1 MDIKEI
7 QNPLFLKDM
16 SIKECNSLANDIRAF
31 LIDSVSKTGGHL
43 SSNLGVVEL
52 TIALHKVFNSPE
64 DKILFDVGHQS
75 YIHKILTGRAK
86 DFSTLRQYKGISGFQ
101 KREESE
107 YDCWEAGHSSTVL
120 SAALGMAVARDLDNS
135 NYFVVPVVGDG
146 SIVSGMSLEAL
157 NQIGSENKNM
167 IIIFNDNNMSISQ
180 NVGALTNG
188 FSKLRTSKPYTSFK
202 TDMKSIL
209 KKNEA
214 GKTLLAGMSAIKD
227 KLKDSVVESGLF
239 GEFGLEYLGP
249 VDGHNM
255 KDLIHILEAAKQ
267 HEGPVVVHVL
277 TRKGKGYKPCENDK
291 LGSWHGVGP
300 FDVLTGKSLSST
312 PQGKLSWSEIISET
326 LCRIAKTNE
335 DIVAITPAMI
345 TGSKLEKFFAAY
357 PTRSFDCGI
366 AEEHATTFAAGL
378 AITGKRPFL
387 CIYSSFL
394 QRAYDQINHDICRM
408 DLPVVI
414 GIDRAGLVGEDGAT
428 HHGVFDISML
438 KSIPNLI
445 ICQPKDGDEAQQLL
459 VAAFAQKHPLAIRY
473 PRGSECYSPISSADP
488 IKIGTW
494 TKFNESDIT
503 RCIVMTYG
511 PEVDKVLTKICSNGL
526 PVEVVNCRFFKP
538 IDEEMLLKIASSKL
552 PIIVYETDMLEG
564 GLATSILEWGCDHN
578 VQIKLHRIGI
588 HDEYIPHGSLNQIRK
603 DAGVDIE
610 TLFDKIDELIK

>member
-1 MDIKEI
+1 MDINKI
-7 QNPLFLKDM
+7 QNPLFLKDLT
-16 SIKECNSLANDIRAF
+16 IKECNTLANDIRSF

-86 DFSTLRQYKGISGFQ
+86 DFKTLRQYKGISGFQ
-101 KREESE
+101 KREESD

-120 SAALGMAVARDLDNS
+120 SAALGMAVARDLEHKTYN
-135 NYFVVPVVGDG
+135 VIPVVGDG

-202 TDMKSIL
+202 TDVKSIL

-249 VDGHNM
+249 VDGHNI
-255 KDLIHILEAAKQ
+255 KDLIHILEAAKK
-267 HEGPVVVHVL
+267 HDGPVVVHVL

-312 PQGKLSWSEIISET
+312 PVGKLTWSEILSET

-335 DIVAITPAMI
+335 DVVAITPAMI
-345 TGSKLEKFFAAY
+345 TGSKLEKFFAAF

-378 AITGKRPFL
+378 AIAGKRPYL

-414 GIDRAGLVGEDGAT
+414 GIDRAGLVGEDGST

-445 ICQPKDGDEAQQLL
+445 LCQPKDGDEAQQLL
-459 VAAFAQKHPLAIRY
+459 VSAFMQNHPLAIRY
-473 PRGSECYSPISSADP
+473 PRGTEVYKPITTLEE
-488 IKIGTW
+488 IKMGSW
-494 TKFNESDIT
+494 TRFNTSDRT
-503 RCIVMTYG
+503 KCIVMTYG
-511 PEVDKVLTKICSNGL
+511 PEVDKVLTKIKSNDL
-526 PVEVVNCRFFKP
+526 PVEVINCRFFKP
-538 IDEEMLLKIASSKL
+538 IDEDMLRQITNEKC
-552 PIIVYETDMLEG
+552 PIVTYETDMLEG
-564 GLATSILEWGCDHN
+564 GLATSILEWACDHHLQLN
-578 VQIKLHRIGI
+578 LSRIGI
-588 HDEYIPHGSLNQIRK
+588 QDEYITHGSLNQIRK
-603 DAGVDIE
+603 EAGIDIE
-610 TLFDKIDELIK
+610 TLFEKIDKLIK